1 MQNVEEGR
9 AKEEEQKL
17 KRDNQL
23 KLLKLSNEELK
34 CTICD
39 ELFVVPVTLNCG
51 HVFCEFCINQWK
63 DKVKKAKDFTCPNC
77 RVEITSQ
84 TRSLQLENLI
94 SALYRDI
101 DPAIAKEREDL
112 IKERKAEMENAK
124 KGNKKGKTKKPINTG
139 NIRDWA
145 ARSTP
150 LAPAVAPQAP
160 RATAAASSNAT
171 ATTSRPNSSL
181 QIIPINPTTPSAS
194 PAVPIQNVANEVVVQ
209 TSASSTA
216 SSTIASAPHAVVPNP
231 QDPT

>member
-1 MQNVEEGR
+1 M
-9 AKEEEQKL
+9 
-17 KRDNQL
+17 
-23 KLLKLSNEELK
+23 LLTLYSS
-34 CTICD
+34 TY
-39 ELFVVPVTLNCG
+39 VVPENTVWVVESSGFKSEPSRG
-51 HVFCEFCINQWK
+51 HNVN
-63 DKVKKAKDFTCPNC
+63 
-77 RVEITSQ
+77 
-84 TRSLQLENLI
+84 
-94 SALYRDI
+94 
-101 DPAIAKEREDL
+101 AKEREDL

-150 LAPAVAPQAP
+150 LAPRV
-160 RATAAASSNAT
+160 TAAASSNTT